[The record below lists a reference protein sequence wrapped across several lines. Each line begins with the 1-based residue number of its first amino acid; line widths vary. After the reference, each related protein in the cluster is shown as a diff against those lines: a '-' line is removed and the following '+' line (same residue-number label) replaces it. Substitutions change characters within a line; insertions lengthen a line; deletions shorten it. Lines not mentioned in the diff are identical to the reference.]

1 MDLIPRP
8 TNLRGGVQKASK
20 GGGSIAPEDTALDE
34 MREVYVDVISPA
46 STGVNLIVPV
56 SDHDSFQRGENGGP
70 DLHMKLH
77 VPGFLLDSWGTISC
91 RVSSE

>member
-20 GGGSIAPEDTALDE
+20 GGGSIAPEDAALDE

-56 SDHDSFQRGENGGP
+56 SDH
-70 DLHMKLH
+70 MK
-77 VPGFLLDSWGTISC
+77 PAKTRIRSNEAKTADPTFT
-91 RVSSE
+91 